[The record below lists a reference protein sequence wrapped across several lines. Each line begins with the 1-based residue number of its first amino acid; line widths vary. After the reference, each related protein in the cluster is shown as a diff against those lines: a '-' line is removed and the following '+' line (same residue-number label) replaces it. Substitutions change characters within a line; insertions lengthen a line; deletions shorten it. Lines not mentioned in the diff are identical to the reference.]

1 MRDSRLPSVSPAAA
15 LDFKQYY
22 FKFVLVGAERSGVS
36 RNWSGRQ
43 TKTSGPLGE
52 IRAGRWHSR
61 LSMPRHGSVPTDDED
76 VVVGDGAEGLVL
88 LDHRLIRLA
97 SLESAIPAGLVS

>member
-1 MRDSRLPSVSPAAA
+1 MSLRAIMADAWDSSAGVRCVALCLALVVATLTSGPAAA
-15 LDFKQYY
+15 EKR
-22 FKFVLVGAERSGVS
+22 VALVIGNGAY
-36 RNWSGRQ
+36 
-43 TKTSGPLGE
+43 
-52 IRAGRWHSR
+52 
-61 LSMPRHGSVPTDDED
+61 TDDED